1 MKKSDPLEQGLAAG
15 EAAAS
20 AAGSASQTSENGGR
34 MYVLTNQYFGST
46 DAELRFLQRCGVRH
60 KASTFPFHT
69 DCGWKLDEL
78 IRVRERHEAFGLTL
92 DMSLLPIYQ
101 ELHNIIYFG
110 KSPER
115 DREIDMV
122 CEMIRTAARAGIH
135 SLRYNTCI
143 LPTER
148 TEREEGRGGYSYAAF
163 RLDKIPAEE
172 QARLTEAGR
181 VTADMHWERIEYLLE
196 RMIPVAEEFKV
207 RMGNSQED
215 PPTPPG
221 YKGVDKVLN
230 DFEGMKRFI
239 DIQRSPYHGWNFCIG
254 SIAEMLEDSASEIYP
269 FIEYFG
275 GRNTIFLVHYR
286 NLLGGRYSFREALPD
301 EGDMDF
307 YRVLKALKDTGY
319 CYGIDP
325 DHVPRT
331 DDDPKGK
338 YQSTAYCF
346 GYVKAMIQAVYGGA

>member
-1 MKKSDPLEQGLAAG
+1 MSVPSQFDAGLADG

-20 AAGSASQTSENGGR
+20 ATGEASQTSRTDGR
-34 MYVLTNQYFGST
+34 MYVRTQSFGST
-46 DAELRFLQRCGVRH
+46 DAELRFLQRCGVHH
-60 KASTFPFHT
+60 KAASFPFHEGR
-69 DCGWKLDEL
+69 GWDLDDL
-78 IRVRERHEAFGLTL
+78 LREKERFESFGLSL
-92 DMSLLPIYQ
+92 DMSALPIY
-101 ELHNIIYFG
+101 ERFPNIIYHG

-115 DREIDMV
+115 DREIDLV
-122 CEMIRTAARAGIH
+122 CEMIRTASRAGID

-143 LPTER
+143 LPIDR
-148 TEREEGRGGYSYAAF
+148 TEPEAGRGGYYHTAL

-181 VTADMHWERIEYLLE
+181 VTADLHWERIEYLLE
-196 RMIPVAEEFKV
+196 RMIPVAEEFEV

-239 DIQRSPYHGWNFCIG
+239 EIQRSPYHGWNFCVG
-254 SIAEMLEDSASEIYP
+254 SIAEMLEDPASEIYP

-275 GRNTIFLVHYR
+275 SRNTIFLVHYR
-286 NLLGGRYSFREALPD
+286 NLLGQRYSFREALPD

-331 DDDPKGK
+331 DDDPKGY
-338 YQSTAYCF
+338 YQSYAYCF
-346 GYVKAMIQAVYGGA
+346 GYINAMIQAVYGEA

>member
-1 MKKSDPLEQGLAAG
+1 MNQSDPFDKGLAAG
-15 EAAAS
+15 EAAAKAGGGAS
-20 AAGSASQTSENGGR
+20 PAATNDDR
-34 MYVLTNQYFGST
+34 MYVRTQGFGST
-46 DAELRFLQRCGVRH
+46 DEELRFLQRCGVRH
-60 KASTFPFHT
+60 KAARLPFHP
-69 DCGWKLDEL
+69 DRGWDLAEL
-78 IRVRERHEAFGLTL
+78 TEERERHESFGLTL
-92 DMSLLPIYQ
+92 DMSALPIY
-101 ELHNIIYFG
+101 EKFPNIIYHG

-122 CEMIRTAARAGIH
+122 CEMIRTASRAGIE

-143 LPTER
+143 LPIDR
-148 TEREEGRGGYSYAAF
+148 TEKEVGRGGYTYTAF
-163 RLDKIPAEE
+163 RLDKISKED
-172 QARLTEAGR
+172 QAKLTDAGR

-215 PPTPPG
+215 PATPPG
-221 YKGVDKVLN
+221 YRGVDKVLN

-239 DIQRSPYHGWNFCIG
+239 EIKRSPYHGWNFCVG
-254 SIAEMLEDSASEIYP
+254 SIAEMLEDSANEIYP

-275 GRNTIFLVHYR
+275 SRNTIFLVHYR
-286 NLLGGRYSFREALPD
+286 NLIGKRYSFREALPD

-307 YRVLKALKDTGY
+307 HRVLKALKDTGY

-331 DDDPKGK
+331 DDDSKGT
-338 YQSTAYCF
+338 YQSYAYCF
-346 GYVKAMIQAVYGGA
+346 GYINAMIQAVYG

>member
-1 MKKSDPLEQGLAAG
+1 MNEFQQFEAGLAHG

-20 AAGSASQTSENGGR
+20 AADNASAAPEPEGR
-34 MYVLTNQYFGST
+34 MYVRTQSFGSS
-46 DAELRFLQRCGVRH
+46 DAEMRFLQRCGVRH
-60 KASTFPFHT
+60 KAATFPFHP
-69 DCGWKLDEL
+69 DRGWDLDDL
-78 IRVRERHEAFGLTL
+78 LREKEHHEAFGMTL

-101 ELHNIIYFG
+101 HFPNIVYYG

-115 DREIDMV
+115 DREIDLV
-122 CEMIRTAARAGIH
+122 CEMIRTASRAGID

-143 LPTER
+143 LPIDR
-148 TEREEGRGGYSYAAF
+148 TEREEGRGGYVHTAF
-163 RLDKIPAEE
+163 RLDKITNEE
-172 QARLTEAGR
+172 QAVLSDAGR

-196 RMIPVAEEFKV
+196 RMIPVAEECKV
-207 RMGNSQED
+207 RLGNSQED

-239 DIQRSPYHGWNFCIG
+239 EIQRSPCHGWNFCIG
-254 SIAEMLEDSASEIYP
+254 SIAEMLEDSATEIFP

-275 GRNTIFLVHYR
+275 SRDTIFLVHYR
-286 NLLGGRYSFREALPD
+286 NLKGERYSFREALPD

-307 YRVLKALKDTGY
+307 LRVLTALKEVDY

-325 DHVPRT
+325 DHVPHTT
-331 DDDPKGK
+331 DDPHSS
-338 YQSTAYCF
+338 YQAYAYCF
-346 GYVKAMIQAVYGGA
+346 GYINAMIQAVYG

>member
-1 MKKSDPLEQGLAAG
+1 MNESDPFEKGLAAG

-20 AAGSASQTSENGGR
+20 AAAGGPQTSANSGR
-34 MYVLTNQYFGST
+34 MYVRTQGFGST
-46 DAELRFLQRCGVRH
+46 DAELRFLQRCGVHH
-60 KASTFPFHT
+60 KAAIFPFHP
-69 DCGWKLDEL
+69 DRGWDLDEL
-78 IRVRERHEAFGLTL
+78 VWEREHHESFGLTL
-92 DMSLLPIYQ
+92 DMSALPIY
-101 ELHNIIYFG
+101 EKLPNIIYFG

-115 DREIDMV
+115 DREIDLV
-122 CEMIRTAARAGIH
+122 CEMIRTASRAGIH

-143 LPTER
+143 LPIDR
-148 TEREEGRGGYSYAAF
+148 TEREEGRGGYYHTAF

-172 QARLTEAGR
+172 QAKLTDAGR
-181 VTADMHWERIEYLLE
+181 VTAEMHWERIEYLLE

-207 RMGNSQED
+207 RLGNSQED

-230 DFEGMKRFI
+230 DFDGMKRFI
-239 DIQRSPYHGWNFCIG
+239 DIQRSPYHGWNFCVG
-254 SIAEMLEDSASEIYP
+254 SIAEMLEDPASGIYP

-275 GRNTIFLVHYR
+275 SRNTIFLVHYR
-286 NLLGGRYSFREALPD
+286 NLLGRRYSFREALPD

-319 CYGIDP
+319 AYGIDP

-331 DDDPKGK
+331 EDDPKGY
-338 YQSTAYCF
+338 YQSYAYSF
-346 GYVKAMIQAVYGGA
+346 GYINAMIQAVYGGD